1 MVLGLVCHQYWQMA
15 TTTVAMKNLM
25 IVAVAVVVCVCINL
39 DSSEVVW
46 RVNAQADAREPLF
59 PAAFVFGDSLVDVGN
74 NNYVPLALAK
84 ANLPPNGIDFPTGRP
99 TGRFCNGK
107 TTADVLCKQFRTP
120 APLLLTPSFADDS
133 SELIFCSSMVDSH
146 H

>member
-1 MVLGLVCHQYWQMA
+1 MACLSSVLAMA
-15 TTTVAMKNLM
+15 TTPVAMNDLM
-25 IVAVAVVVCVCINL
+25 IVALLVVVCVCNL
-39 DSSEVVW
+39 DSKVVR
-46 RVNAQADAREPLF
+46 RVNAQADVREPLF

-107 TTADVLCKQFRTP
+107 TTADILCKQLKTP
-120 APLLLTPSFADDS
+120 ASL
-133 SELIFCSSMVDSH
+133 
-146 H
+146 

>member
-1 MVLGLVCHQYWQMA
+1 
-15 TTTVAMKNLM
+15 MKNLM
-25 IVAVAVVVCVCINL
+25 RVALAVVVVVCVCNL

-46 RVNAQADAREPLF
+46 RVNAQAADAREPLF

-107 TTADVLCKQFRTP
+107 TTADVLCKQFTTP
-120 APLLLTPSFADDS
+120 APLLTPLFCRS
-133 SELIFCSSMVDSH
+133 SELIFCSSIVDTTDLCSVIDLL
-146 H
+146 

>member
-1 MVLGLVCHQYWQMA
+1 
-15 TTTVAMKNLM
+15 M
-25 IVAVAVVVCVCINL
+25 IVALVVVVVCVCNL
-39 DSSEVVW
+39 ESDVVW
-46 RVNAQADAREPLF
+46 RVNAQGDVREPLF

-107 TTADVLCKQFRTP
+107 TTADVLCKQFKTT
-120 APLLLTPSFADDS
+120 APIA
-133 SELIFCSSMVDSH
+133 IFLVQII
-146 H
+146 